1 MARSADEIRDD
12 IHRLVKEYFDLPSG
26 EDPATRR
33 LSLVQAAYGADE
45 VNECV
50 DALLSTYVTMG
61 ARVREFEK
69 RFAERVGSKH
79 AIMVN
84 SGSSANLLAMAALAN
99 PALKNPIRPGD
110 EVIVPAV
117 TWSTTVWP
125 VIQLGAVPVL
135 VDVSL
140 DTLCLDMDAARAA
153 VTEKTR
159 AIFPVHLLGNATD
172 MDAVQKLA
180 KEKNLYVIEDT
191 CEALGTE
198 LGGKVVGSFGDY
210 GTYSFYFSHH
220 MTTIEGGMVVTNDDE
235 LAELARILR
244 AHGWIRDAR
253 EKTKF
258 EKANPEIDSRFL
270 FVNTGYNLRPT
281 DLNGAF
287 GLHQLPKLD
296 GYNDVRRRNAAV
308 WEKVLAKYSS
318 LIDVTAPE
326 KDCRHTWFAYPII
339 VRESAPFRRQELV
352 DHLET
357 AGIETRPVVAGNLAK
372 QPAFKYFPH
381 RIHGDLANA
390 QAIMDRGLFFGN
402 HGVMTPAECDRIA
415 GALESFLSRH
425 AKG

>member
-1 MARSADEIRDD
+1 MSRSAEDIRKD
-12 IHRLVKEYFDLPSG
+12 IHRLIEEYFALPAS
-26 EDPATRR
+26 EDPATKR
-33 LSLVQAAYGADE
+33 LTLVAAAYGSEE

-79 AIMVN
+79 AVMVN

-99 PALKNPIRPGD
+99 PAFKNHLKPGD
-110 EVIVPAV
+110 EVIVPTV

-125 VIQLGAVPVL
+125 VIQMGAVPVL

-140 DTLCLDMDAARAA
+140 ETLCMDMDQARAA

-172 MDAVQKLA
+172 MNAVRELA
-180 KEKNLYVIEDT
+180 KEKKLFVIEDT

-198 LGGKVVGSFGDY
+198 LGGKVVGTFGDF

-220 MTTIEGGMVVTNDDE
+220 MTTIEGGMVVTDNDE

-244 AHGWIRDAR
+244 AHGWIRDAQ
-253 EKTKF
+253 EKSKF
-258 EKANPEIDSRFL
+258 ESDNPEIDPRFL

-287 GLHQLPKLD
+287 GLHQLGKLD
-296 GYNDVRRRNAAV
+296 GYNDVRRRNAGV
-308 WEKVLAKYSS
+308 WAERLGKYAD
-318 LIDVTAPE
+318 LIDVTYPE
-326 KDCRHTWFAYPII
+326 KDCRHTWFAYPLI
-339 VRESAPFRRQELV
+339 VKEGAPFSRQDMV
-352 DHLET
+352 DHLEA
-357 AGIETRPVVAGNLAK
+357 AGIETRPIVAGNLAK
-372 QPAFKYFPH
+372 QPAFQYFPH
-381 RIHGDLANA
+381 RVHGNLANA
-390 QAIMDRGLFFGN
+390 QAIMERGLFFGN
-402 HGVMTPAECDRIA
+402 HGIMNPVECDRIGA
-415 GALESFLSRH
+415 ALESFLSRH
-425 AKG
+425 AKD